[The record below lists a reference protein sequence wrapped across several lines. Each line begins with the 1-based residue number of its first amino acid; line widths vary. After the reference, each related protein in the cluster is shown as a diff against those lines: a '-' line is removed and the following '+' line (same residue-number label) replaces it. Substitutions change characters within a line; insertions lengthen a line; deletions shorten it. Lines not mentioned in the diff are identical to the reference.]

1 MELSNRQRP
10 VFGEETREAESADFR
25 LVESLYPADS
35 RMPRHTH
42 ELAHV
47 SVVLQGS
54 YTEQY
59 GRRSRTGAPST
70 LVLHPPGE
78 DHLVNFHGA
87 GARIF
92 SLHVKPHWAAR
103 VRDYTDALDSP
114 ADFRGGPPTWLAVK
128 LYREFRAPDRFSPLA
143 FEGLALEIV
152 AAVSRRAVR
161 AEGRPPRWLGRV
173 TEMLRAS
180 LQGEVSLRRVA
191 EEAGVHPVYFARQFR
206 RHHGCTVG
214 EYVRRLRVEAACREI
229 ACSDVPLSEVADRVG
244 FYDQSHLTNAFKRL
258 TGMTPA
264 EYRRSFRRG

>member
-1 MELSNRQRP
+1 MSQNGQRA
-10 VFGEETREAESADFR
+10 VFGEEARQAESADFR
-25 LVESLYPADS
+25 LVESVYPADS
-35 RMPRHTH
+35 KMPRHTH
-42 ELAHV
+42 EMAHV

-59 GRRSRTGAPST
+59 GRRSRTGESST
-70 LVLHPPGE
+70 LVMHPPGE
-78 DHLVNFHGA
+78 DHVVNFHGA

-92 SLHVKPHWAAR
+92 SFHVKPHWAER

-114 ADFRGGPPTWLAVK
+114 ADFRGGPPAWLAVR
-128 LYREFRAPDRFSPLA
+128 LYVEFREPDRFSPLA

-152 AAVSRRAVR
+152 ATVSRRVAP
-161 AEGRPPRWLGRV
+161 AEGKPPRWLGRV

-180 LQGEVSLRRVA
+180 PSGEVTLKRVA
-191 EEAGVHPVYFARQFR
+191 EEAGVHPVYAARQFR
-206 RHHGCTVG
+206 RHHRCTVG

-229 ACSDVPLSEVADRVG
+229 SGTDAPLSEIANRVG